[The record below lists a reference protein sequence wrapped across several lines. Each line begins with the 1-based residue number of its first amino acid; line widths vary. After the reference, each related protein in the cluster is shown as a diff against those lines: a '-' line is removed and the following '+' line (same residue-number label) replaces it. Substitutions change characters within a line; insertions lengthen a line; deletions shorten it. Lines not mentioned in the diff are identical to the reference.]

1 LFDEFDL
8 SDIDKCD
15 NRATL
20 LKQVENRQFPTR
32 HQRKLNVVKT
42 YIESYPLLNRSM
54 TQALNQSALITALKE
69 NQYEH
74 YALLQSVFCTKNY
87 LVDQI
92 KKDEMARACS
102 K

>member
-1 LFDEFDL
+1 
-8 SDIDKCD
+8 
-15 NRATL
+15 
-20 LKQVENRQFPTR
+20 
-32 HQRKLNVVKT
+32 
-42 YIESYPLLNRSM
+42 M

-74 YALLQSVFCTKNY
+74 NSLLQSVFCTKNY

>member
-42 YIESYPLLNRSM
+42 YI
-54 TQALNQSALITALKE
+54 
-69 NQYEH
+69 
-74 YALLQSVFCTKNY
+74 
-87 LVDQI
+87 
-92 KKDEMARACS
+92 
-102 K
+102 